1 MIDFISITP
10 AQGMTVKSYFKQH
23 VITGA
28 LNKNALAMRL
38 ESSNADF
45 CLTCLCI
52 YDKDGGCICT
62 KYTKNSSGDY
72 ARNQISES
80 LRNDG
85 GSNGSV

>member
-10 AQGMTVKSYFKQH
+10 AQGMTVKAYFKQH

-28 LNKNALAMRL
+28 LNKNALAMRP

-52 YDKDGGCICT
+52 YDKDGGCTCT
-62 KYTKNSSGDY
+62 KYARNSAGDY
-72 ARNQISES
+72 IARQES
-80 LRNDG
+80 
-85 GSNGSV
+85 